1 MRDYKPYIGREVSV
15 MTVDGTFQGELLGVG
30 RHSLTIKPEAMY
42 DPDGRPAPTPKGVI
56 VVEQFAISFVQ
67 VR

>member
-15 MTVDGTFQGELLGVG
+15 MTIDGTFQGTLQAVG

-42 DPDGRPAPTPKGVI
+42 DTDGRSAPTPKGVV
-56 VVEQFAISFVQ
+56 VVEQFAVSFVQ